1 MGDSVWQGKWFV
13 RETRLA
19 GNSTK
24 TFTFILVVKDITC
37 NTKVGEIIS
46 FCDFFFKKA
55 MQVAVI
61 SRKKTTITRGYFRNC
76 ELPLYP

>member
-1 MGDSVWQGKWFV
+1 MKDSVWQGKSFV

-24 TFTFILVVKDITC
+24 TFAFILAVKDITC

-46 FCDFFFKKA
+46 FCDFFFQKSYA
-55 MQVAVI
+55 G
-61 SRKKTTITRGYFRNC
+61 SSN
-76 ELPLYP
+76 